1 MLEIQNHKTKNH
13 SERETQSH
21 HDARTQK
28 QGRRDKEQGHWVK
41 EQGHKERQKK
51 VKKDKLRVW
60 PR

>member
-28 QGRRDKEQGHWVK
+28 QGRRDKEQGH
-41 EQGHKERQKK
+41 
-51 VKKDKLRVW
+51 
-60 PR
+60 